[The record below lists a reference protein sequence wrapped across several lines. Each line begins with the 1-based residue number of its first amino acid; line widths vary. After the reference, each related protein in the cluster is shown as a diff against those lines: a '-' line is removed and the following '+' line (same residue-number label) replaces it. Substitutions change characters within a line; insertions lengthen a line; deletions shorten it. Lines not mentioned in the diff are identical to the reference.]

1 VRALAGPETIVSYH
15 LSDDGQ
21 HLLADI
27 QSHGGNM
34 PSIKIKRVY
43 DRLGATLNVAP
54 TND

>member
-1 VRALAGPETIVSYH
+1 LAIERYH

-27 QSHGGNM
+27 QSTGGNM

-43 DRLGATLNVAP
+43 ARMSAAHNVAP